1 MMTILAMTRL
11 MIRSVATRGRL
22 IAMGLLGLIGVI
34 IAFAVDR
41 SDPGADF
48 VPAELLSDYGLTLFV
63 PVVVLVVA
71 TATLGTFVEDS
82 TLVYLW
88 LRPIGRWRIVAAALL
103 AAGMVL
109 LPLIL
114 VPMVAMAAFVGDS
127 SDVAGITLASIVGL
141 VGYGS
146 VFTLLGLLTQRAL
159 AWGLLYILIWEGF
172 IAGLSRGAGWFAVR
186 TYTRSALAQVGDV
199 SLINNPVATATA
211 LIVAAGIA
219 AAAFALTTGRLRTMD
234 IA

>member
-1 MMTILAMTRL
+1 MDVLAMTGL

-22 IAMGLLGLIGVI
+22 VAMGLLGVIGVV
-34 IAFAVDR
+34 IAVAVDR
-41 SDPGADF
+41 SEPGADF

-71 TATLGTFVEDS
+71 TATLGTLVEDS

-88 LRPIGRWRIVAAALL
+88 LRPVGRWRVVAAALL
-103 AAGMVL
+103 AAGAVL

-114 VPMVAMAAFVGDS
+114 LPLLAMAAFVGDGG
-127 SDVAGITLASIVGL
+127 DVAGIATAGVVGL
-141 VGYGS
+141 IGYGS

-186 TYTRSALAQVGDV
+186 TYTRSALAQIGDV
-199 SLINNPVATATA
+199 ALIDDPVAAVTAV
-211 LIVAAGIA
+211 IVAAAIA
-219 AAAFALTTGRLRTMD
+219 VAAFALTTARLHTMD
-234 IA
+234 VA

>member
-1 MMTILAMTRL
+1 MTILAMTRL
-11 MIRSVATRGRL
+11 MIGSVATRGRL

-41 SDPGADF
+41 SGPSDDF

-71 TATLGTFVEDS
+71 SATLGSLVEDS

-88 LRPIGRWRIVAAALL
+88 LRPIGRWRVVAAALL
-103 AAGMVL
+103 AATVVL
-109 LPLIL
+109 LPLVLI
-114 VPMVAMAAFVGDS
+114 PMIAMAGFVGDS
-127 SDVAGITLASIVGL
+127 GDVAGVTLASLVGL

-199 SLINNPVATATA
+199 SLIDNPVATATTI
-211 LIVAAGIA
+211 IVAAGIA
-219 AAAFALTTGRLRTMD
+219 LVTFALTTGRLRTMD
-234 IA
+234 VA

>member
-1 MMTILAMTRL
+1 MTVLAMTRL

-41 SDPGADF
+41 SEPGADF

-103 AAGMVL
+103 SAGVVL

-114 VPMVAMAAFVGDS
+114 VPMVAMAVFVGDS
-127 SDVAGITLASIVGL
+127 GDVAGITLASIVGL

-199 SLINNPVATATA
+199 SLISNPVATATA
-211 LIVAAGIA
+211 VIVAAGVA
-219 AAAFALTTGRLRTMD
+219 VAAFVLTTGRLRTMD
-234 IA
+234 VA

>member
-1 MMTILAMTRL
+1 MMPILAMTRL

-41 SDPGADF
+41 SEPGGDF

-71 TATLGTFVEDS
+71 TATLGTLVEDS

-88 LRPIGRWRIVAAALL
+88 LRPIGRWRIVSAALI
-103 AAGMVL
+103 AAGAVL

-114 VPMVAMAAFVGDS
+114 IPMVAMAAFVGDS
-127 SDVAGITLASIVGL
+127 GDVAGITLASIVGL

-172 IAGLSRGAGWFAVR
+172 IAGLSRGAGWFAIR

-199 SLINNPVATATA
+199 SLISNPVATATA
-211 LIVAAGIA
+211 VIVAAGIA

-234 IA
+234 VA